1 LGESRGEWRLQKLG
15 TKTVRMKI
23 LLTGSNGQVGFELQK
38 KLGALGQVIAT
49 DREELDLT
57 DSDAIKK
64 FINQTKPDII
74 INPAAY
80 TAVDKAES
88 EPDLAYL
95 INTFLPEVLAVKAR
109 ELDILLVH
117 FSTDYVFDGLK
128 KEAYVE
134 TDQTNPLSVYG
145 KTKCESEE
153 KIRSHSKHIILRTSW
168 VFGSHGNNFLKT
180 ILKLIQQKDSINI
193 VSDQCGSPAST
204 SMLANV
210 VYKIVDQI
218 LKDPNF
224 KDYGTYHVTNEGET
238 NWFEYASFIANEAI
252 QLGFNVRCLPDQIH
266 SILSSEYPTAARRP
280 LNSRLNCEKLKKTF
294 MLELPH
300 WESEVKKVLREII

>member
-1 LGESRGEWRLQKLG
+1 
-15 TKTVRMKI
+15 MKI
-23 LLTGSNGQVGFELQK
+23 LLTGSNGQVGFELK
-38 KLGALGQVIAT
+38 KRLGTLGDVIAT
-49 DREELDLT
+49 YREELDLK
-57 DSDAIKK
+57 DPDAIRQ
-64 FINQTKPDII
+64 FIDQTKPDII
-74 INPAAY
+74 INPVAY
-80 TAVDKAES
+80 NAVDKAES

-95 INTFLPEVLAVKAR
+95 INTFAPEVLAVKVR
-109 ELDILLVH
+109 ELDIPLVH

-145 KTKCESEE
+145 KTKCEGEE

-168 VFGSHGNNFLKT
+168 VFGSHGNNFLKR

-193 VSDQCGSPAST
+193 VSDQCGSPASA

-210 VYKIVDQI
+210 VYKIVDRM

-252 QLGFNVRCLPDQIH
+252 QLGFNARCLPDQIH
-266 SILSSEYPTAARRP
+266 SILSSEYPTAAKRP
-280 LNSRLNCEKLKKTF
+280 LNSRLNCDKLKKTF
-294 MLELPH
+294 MLELPQ
-300 WESEVKKVLREII
+300 WQDEVKKVLRKVI